1 MNGNDTQT
9 HWFACKCFYRQ
20 KPMKR
25 IIFFSVPA
33 YGHLTAVRPV
43 ISKLVAE
50 GNEVIWYCSAKYKD
64 FVEDSGAMY
73 KEYTLDFDSNC
84 NLHDATDNIMNLLEY
99 LLRFN
104 REFFIAYNDIIESF
118 NSDLILYDSMCSFA
132 KNLAEKHGIPHVCFC
147 TTLAYNFFTF
157 VNSNLFFSSIKLIVR
172 NFRTY
177 IKLINDENRFR
188 KRQGIRK
195 LDMIDLF
202 VNKGDITLVFSP
214 KEFQPLAWTFSDNVK
229 FVGTTIK
236 DRVDPDNIDYD
247 DYDAYIS
254 FGTIMT
260 EQETLINEI
269 KNSDF
274 VKSRKVIINVGGLP
288 KDSDYDNV
296 NLVSRTNQI
305 SLLDHCRL
313 FINHGGLNSVY
324 ESIYHG
330 VVQVCI
336 PQQEEQRMN
345 AIIVQKKGLGFY
357 MSFFDEMRLVNLEHE
372 IPKCEK
378 QISDFAKIIRK
389 YDGTENAVKIIN
401 NMLDL

>member
-1 MNGNDTQT
+1 MQT
-9 HWFACKCFYRQ
+9 CWFACKRFYGQ
-20 KPMKR
+20 EPMKR
-25 IIFFSVPA
+25 ILFFSVPA

-64 FVEDSGAMY
+64 FVVDSGAMY
-73 KEYTLDFDSNC
+73 EEYTLDLDSNC
-84 NLHDATDNIMNLLEY
+84 DLHEATDNILNLLEH

-104 REFFIAYNDIIESF
+104 REFFIEYNYKIESF

-132 KNLAEKHGIPHVCFC
+132 KNLAERHGIPHICFC

-172 NFRTY
+172 NFRNY
-177 IKLINDENRFR
+177 IKLIKEENRFR
-188 KRQGIRK
+188 KRQALKKID
-195 LDMIDLF
+195 LIDLF
-202 VNKGDITLVFSP
+202 VNRGNQTLVFSP
-214 KEFQPLAWTFSDNVK
+214 KEFQPFAWTFSSDVR

-296 NLVSRTNQI
+296 DLVSRTDQI

-345 AIIVQKKGLGFY
+345 AIIVKKKGLGIY
-357 MSFFDEMRLVNLEHE
+357 MPIFDEIRLINLEHE
-372 IPKCEK
+372 IPKYEK
-378 QISDFAKIIRK
+378 QISDFARIIRK